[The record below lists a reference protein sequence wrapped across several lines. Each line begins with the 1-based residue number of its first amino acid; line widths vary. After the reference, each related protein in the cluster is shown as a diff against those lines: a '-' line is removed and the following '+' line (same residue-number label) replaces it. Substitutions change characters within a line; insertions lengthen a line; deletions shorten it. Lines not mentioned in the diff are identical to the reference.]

1 MNELLVDQ
9 NLENNLT
16 EEKKQT
22 NFLQS
27 NIGKAVNAGLNIRT

>member
-1 MNELLVDQ
+1 MNELFVDQ

-22 NFLQS
+22 NTYFRLLS
-27 NIGKAVNAGLNIRT
+27 SLKKLE